1 MSYDQ
6 LAASV
11 DTMAQTQ
18 RDLLAQLEVTQT
30 DANAAKNAAESL
42 LAQQG
47 LASDFT
53 YETHAAFLASN
64 VPPQV
69 QSVSIK
75 GYYKAGDGGGHTKVR
90 ISQPSP
96 VKPWHKQSADGAWW
110 QITADFVSLVT
121 FGGKRTYA
129 FDSRQ
134 AFLDAM
140 DYART
145 FQKPIMDVGVYG
157 IKGAVTTYTTQ
168 VAIIGIGP
176 VAKIHIGTYDDK
188 KWLRRGTDTDG
199 VLFKDK
205 LPGLAF
211 IFKNGGTRVK
221 QTLAERTDEYNEV
234 YPCFSHTTNHNQ
246 FKNFAIIQDN
256 DCFDEAGVA
265 VPLGLENTATDYD
278 MGLLD
283 NDGSRGVYDDL
294 TIWGYYNKSGMTIW
308 SKPNNDDPDNNLIRG
323 GMFSGRHGLSLLGA
337 SGPSPNSYGLSGT
350 TCIGAIFGSK
360 DHSARVSNV
369 GGKTV
374 ADYYAMADAE
384 KWRALYIDGDVAAN
398 TVDLSG
404 HNFHGCVFRTQANYV
419 VELGYCT
426 NLKIFGGIHESGNYG
441 VPGSNTTKWLA
452 TQPTAVG
459 VVIDELRISEI
470 DAVFHADFAGVIPFK
485 VRGGIS
491 GNGADLFSK
500 PRATVPGGW
509 SVMKVGTGRGIGDV
523 GIQFTNDLTSEG
535 NMFNMGLDESE
546 GSFKIWLNNVQ
557 CWAIEPTGVVTMKN
571 YKATPGAVKAIVS
584 DAIAIDSGF
593 HAVNGQGGVDDNLST
608 ITGGVSDGQI
618 LVLRRGTGI
627 ITVKHAVGN
636 IRCGSDRV
644 LNSSLDRITLEWDA
658 GQLLWVMR
666 SFADN
671 A

>member
-1 MSYDQ
+1 MSYDS

-11 DTMAQTQ
+11 DVMAQTQ
-18 RDLLAQLEVTQT
+18 RDLLAQLEVTQESAN
-30 DANAAKNAAESL
+30 DAVLTAEALLVQQAA
-42 LAQQG
+42 
-47 LASDFT
+47 ASGYT
-53 YETHAAFLASN
+53 YETHAAFLAAN
-64 VPPQV
+64 VPPTIP
-69 QSVSIK
+69 SVSIR
-75 GYYKAGDGGGHTKVR
+75 GYYTAGDGGGHTKVR
-90 ISQPSP
+90 INTPSP

-134 AFLDAM
+134 AFLDAL

-157 IKGAVTTYTTQ
+157 IKGSVTTYTTQ

-176 VAKIHIGTYDDK
+176 VAKIHIATYDDK

-211 IFKNGGTRVK
+211 IFKNGGTRIK
-221 QTLAERTDEYNEV
+221 QTLTERTDEYNEV
-234 YPCFSHTTNHNQ
+234 YPCISHTTNHNQ

-256 DCFDEAGVA
+256 DCYDEAGLA
-265 VPLGLENTATDYD
+265 VPLGQENTATDYD

-283 NDGSRGVYDDL
+283 NDGARGVYDDL
-294 TIWGYYNKSGMTIW
+294 TVWGYFNKSGMTIW

-323 GMFSGRHGLSLLGA
+323 GMYSGRHGLSLLGA

-360 DHSARVSNV
+360 DHCSRVANV
-369 GGKTV
+369 GGKTT

-384 KWRALYIDGDVAAN
+384 KWRAVYIDGDVNAN

-404 HNFHGCVFRTQANYV
+404 HTFLGCVFRTQANYV
-419 VELGYCT
+419 IELGYCT
-426 NLKIFGGIHESGNYG
+426 NLKVFGGIHESGNYG

-500 PRATVPGGW
+500 PRQSVPGGW
-509 SVMKVGTGRGIGDV
+509 SVLKVGTGRGIGDV
-523 GIQFTNDLTSEG
+523 GLQFTNDLTSEG
-535 NMFNMGLDESE
+535 NMWNLGLDESE
-546 GSFKIWLNNVQ
+546 GSFKLWQANVQ
-557 CWAIEPTGVVTMKN
+557 VFAVEATGVTTVKN
-571 YKATPGAVKAIVS
+571 LKATPGVLKVISAGVITV
-584 DAIAIDSGF
+584 DSGF
-593 HAVNGQGGVDDNLST
+593 HAVNGEGNVADDLTT
-608 ITGGVSDGQI
+608 INGGVSDGQ
-618 LVLRRGTGI
+618 LLTLRMSTGV
-627 ITVKHAVGN
+627 ITIKHAVGN
-636 IRCGSDRV
+636 IRCGSDKV
-644 LNSSLDRITLEWDA
+644 LNSSLDRITFEWFA
-658 GQLLWVMR
+658 GQNLWVLR